1 MSDWFIILHSVS
13 VSKCSITSFICK
25 YYNFYHPT
33 FFLLK
38 ICLKICFL
46 CAYYEYMRPLKIGGG
61 GGRGVTVLVSSQ
73 HDDKWVAKGQ
83 FQLQSDLFP
92 GKDWGEFQNSTLT
105 KKNYHDCTWKL
116 LNSKSGHCCLSLDG
130 QREMPSSP
138 KSQCYAQSE
147 MRGAKQGNHLKP
159 IIKGYSSCF

>member
-1 MSDWFIILHSVS
+1 
-13 VSKCSITSFICK
+13 
-25 YYNFYHPT
+25 
-33 FFLLK
+33 
-38 ICLKICFL
+38 
-46 CAYYEYMRPLKIGGG
+46 MRPLKIGGG
-61 GGRGVTVLVSSQ
+61 GRGRGVTVLVSSQ

-92 GKDWGEFQNSTLT
+92 GKDWGEFQNSTLA

-138 KSQCYAQSE
+138 KSQCFAQYE

>member
-1 MSDWFIILHSVS
+1 M
-13 VSKCSITSFICK
+13 
-25 YYNFYHPT
+25 
-33 FFLLK
+33 
-38 ICLKICFL
+38 
-46 CAYYEYMRPLKIGGG
+46 
-61 GGRGVTVLVSSQ
+61 LVSLQ

-92 GKDWGEFQNSTLT
+92 GKDWGAFQNSTLT

-116 LNSKSGHCCLSLDG
+116 LNSKSEHCCLSLDG

-138 KSQCYAQSE
+138 KSQCYAQYG

-159 IIKGYSSCF
+159 IIKGYSSYF

>member
-1 MSDWFIILHSVS
+1 M
-13 VSKCSITSFICK
+13 
-25 YYNFYHPT
+25 
-33 FFLLK
+33 FFVCLLRV
-38 ICLKICFL
+38 
-46 CAYYEYMRPLKIGGG
+46 YETIKNWGG

-138 KSQCYAQSE
+138 KSQCNAQYEYAVQNKGITLSQSL
-147 MRGAKQGNHLKP
+147 RATARVFKP
-159 IIKGYSSCF
+159 DKTLLRVF